1 MEDGSVRRYNTE
13 AERAAHEARSWMI
26 GTFSSDA
33 ELKEALDAGLMKGVE
48 DIRNGKV
55 YSLEEADRILDKE
68 ITKVIVRR

>member
-1 MEDGSVRRYNTE
+1 
-13 AERAAHEARSWMI
+13 MI
-26 GTFSSDA
+26 GMFSSDA

-55 YSLEEADRILDKE
+55 YSLEEADRIRDEE

>member
-1 MEDGSVRRYNTE
+1 ME
-13 AERAAHEARSWMI
+13 AKRAAYEARSWMI
-26 GTFSSDA
+26 GMFSSDA

-55 YSLEEADRILDKE
+55 YSLEEADRIRDEE